1 MNLAFENIPDPR
13 PFTTDEQFNK
23 AVDCIRA
30 FELKEMNYNIYSC
43 SICNETRIDMK
54 IKNNI
59 CDRCTKDK
67 LPIKMFSTENN
78 MDPGVVPPELKDLT
92 IVEQQLIS
100 RISPCINLHMLKHG
114 GLAANGHCVAFPQEV
129 SEPGKISPKLPSEVN
144 IKRIRKQG
152 ENDTSKEFN
161 VMRYKI
167 QNALIWLKENNS
179 VYSDI
184 IISQDRINL
193 LTVDGELED
202 ISTLEYREET
212 QHLNDQGPAVDQIDH
227 GEIQGETVSG
237 VSLPHPNINIKEIIE
252 NAVKEI
258 SENINIT
265 VSANKKGQVCI
276 PWPTRK
282 NEVMSEF
289 TTRQY
294 FSLAFPCLFPC
305 GNGDF
310 HLNRARTCTSLSD
323 WANHLIW
330 FKDGRFANHNYKY
343 HYAKK
348 SIRTKYFYCS
358 TKVRGFTFDT
368 FRFKGK
374 VTNRRSIYS

>member
-1 MNLAFENIPDPR
+1 MYKKQIANQN
-13 PFTTDEQFNK
+13 
-23 AVDCIRA
+23 
-30 FELKEMNYNIYSC
+30 
-43 SICNETRIDMK
+43 
-54 IKNNI
+54 
-59 CDRCTKDK
+59 
-67 LPIKMFSTENN
+67 FSKENN

-129 SEPGKISPKLPSEVN
+129 SEPGKFFPKLPSEVN
-144 IKRIRKQG
+144 IIRERKQG

-161 VMRYKI
+161 VRRYKI
-167 QNALIWLKENNS
+167 QHALIWLKENNS

-184 IISQDRINL
+184 IISQDRINVL
-193 LTVDGELED
+193 PLDGELED

-212 QHLNDQGPAVDQIDH
+212 QHFNDQGPAVDQIDPV
-227 GEIQGETVSG
+227 EIQGETVSG
-237 VSLPHPNINIKEIIE
+237 VSLPHPNINIKESIA

-265 VSANKKGQVCI
+265 VSINKKGQVCI
-276 PWPTRK
+276 PWTTRE
-282 NEVMSEF
+282 NEAISEF
-289 TTRQY
+289 TTRQF
-294 FSLAFPCLFPC
+294 FSLAFPCLFPY

-330 FKDGRFANHNYKY
+330 FKDGRFANHN
-343 HYAKK
+343 
-348 SIRTKYFYCS
+348 F
-358 TKVRGFTFDT
+358 F
-368 FRFKGK
+368 
-374 VTNRRSIYS
+374 

>member
-1 MNLAFENIPDPR
+1 
-13 PFTTDEQFNK
+13 
-23 AVDCIRA
+23 
-30 FELKEMNYNIYSC
+30 
-43 SICNETRIDMK
+43 
-54 IKNNI
+54 
-59 CDRCTKDK
+59 
-67 LPIKMFSTENN
+67 
-78 MDPGVVPPELKDLT
+78 
-92 IVEQQLIS
+92 
-100 RISPCINLHMLKHG
+100 
-114 GLAANGHCVAFPQEV
+114 
-129 SEPGKISPKLPSEVN
+129 
-144 IKRIRKQG
+144 
-152 ENDTSKEFN
+152 
-161 VMRYKI
+161 
-167 QNALIWLKENNS
+167 
-179 VYSDI
+179 
-184 IISQDRINL
+184 
-193 LTVDGELED
+193 
-202 ISTLEYREET
+202 
-212 QHLNDQGPAVDQIDH
+212 VDQIDH